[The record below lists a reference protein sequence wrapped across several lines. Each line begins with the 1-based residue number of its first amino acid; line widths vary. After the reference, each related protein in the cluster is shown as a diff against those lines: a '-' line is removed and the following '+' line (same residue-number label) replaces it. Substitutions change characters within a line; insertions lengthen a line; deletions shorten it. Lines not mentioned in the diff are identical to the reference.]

1 MHDMDTWCLF
11 DIMAE
16 YNVNCSL
23 RVGQYTKRIFGDM
36 SNVVETVAL
45 SCRIVAPYT

>member
-1 MHDMDTWCLF
+1 MHDMDTWCLS
-11 DIMAE
+11 DIMTE

-23 RVGQYTKRIFGDM
+23 CVRQYTKRIFGDM
-36 SNVVETVAL
+36 SNVAETVAL